1 LRREVDVTS
10 AVKIDFGNIRHP
22 IAINLAS
29 LAGIVKILAECDY
42 GTVRIRNFQV
52 KGCLVEFSYIFAG
65 TVLVSGQYD
74 LAFSVICEIK
84 GRLPGIAFAN
94 LIYLYSLGLTCFWC
108 SGQSEVGNAGAIHE
122 IPCSGFHIA
131 ALR

>member
-1 LRREVDVTS
+1 MRLWNRSD
-10 AVKIDFGNIRHP
+10 
-22 IAINLAS
+22 
-29 LAGIVKILAECDY
+29 C
-42 GTVRIRNFQV
+42 NFQV

-65 TVLVSGQYD
+65 TVLVSNTCGQYD

-108 SGQSEVGNAGAIHE
+108 SGQSEVGNAGAIPE
-122 IPCSGFHIA
+122 IPAVAFTLPLCGRITSAPFPTVTLGRAVAVFICKPA
-131 ALR
+131 